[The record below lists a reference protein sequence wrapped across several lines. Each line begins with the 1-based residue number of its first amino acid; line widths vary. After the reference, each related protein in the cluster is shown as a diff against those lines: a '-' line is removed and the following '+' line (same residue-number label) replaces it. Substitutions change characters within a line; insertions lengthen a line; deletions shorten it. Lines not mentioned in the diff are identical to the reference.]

1 MLPHFLVLVLDPDL
15 IMKILHL
22 SIISIL
28 VLCNS
33 GGVVYAQY
41 GLYGQE
47 ALDHRSILQE
57 QLDLARTHIEMN
69 QQQNQQSNNISTAI
83 LLAEAGIPIAA
94 GVSIGVL
101 LFAKKKK

>member
-1 MLPHFLVLVLDPDL
+1 
-15 IMKILHL
+15 MKTLHL

-33 GGVVYAQY
+33 SVVYAQY

-47 ALDHRSILQE
+47 AINHQSILQE

-69 QQQNQQSNNISTAI
+69 QQEKQQANNISAAI
-83 LLAEAGIPIAA
+83 LLAEVGIPISA
-94 GVSIGVL
+94 GVSVGVL
-101 LFAKKKK
+101 LFTRKRI